1 MDLQRGLKD
10 KITNVEKSLSTI
22 KAVLQDAEAKQ
33 HNSEA
38 IKLWPKSVKYVMC
51 DTDDLPDEISAV
63 DLRRKVMIRD
73 KICIDLN
80 RYFFFLFLFFIAIFF
95 YIKKKLI
102 LNRLLKKRNK
112 VTFNPYI
119 FMRFPF

>member
-1 MDLQRGLKD
+1 MAEGDLSRARLISIFKELINQLLVQEMDFLLGFKD
-10 KITNVEKSLSTI
+10 KITNVEKSLPTI

-95 YIKKKLI
+95 LY
-102 LNRLLKKRNK
+102 
-112 VTFNPYI
+112 
-119 FMRFPF
+119 

>member
-1 MDLQRGLKD
+1 MAEGDLSRAHISIWKEFIKRYVQIKYLQFKD
-10 KITNVEKSLSTI
+10 KITNVEKSVSTI

-80 RYFFFLFLFFIAIFF
+80 RYFFFSFSFF
-95 YIKKKLI
+95 YCYFFL
-102 LNRLLKKRNK
+102 
-112 VTFNPYI
+112 Y
-119 FMRFPF
+119 